1 MENFPGIFFAATNI
15 KEIIDHAALRR
26 FSIKLKFDY
35 LNECGNM
42 IFFRKFF
49 SNWSRDK
56 IEKVIENQIRT
67 LHFLTPVDFKV
78 VHDNFRFIDKANIRH
93 QTLIEALH
101 EEIKSKN
108 EQTVKF
114 GFNA

>member
-1 MENFPGIFFAATNI
+1 
-15 KEIIDHAALRR
+15 
-26 FSIKLKFDY
+26 
-35 LNECGNM
+35 M

-67 LHFLTPVDFKV
+67 LRFLTPGDFKV
-78 VHDNFRFIDKANIRH
+78 VYNNFRFIDKVNIRN
-93 QTLIEALH
+93 QTLIEALQ

-108 EQTVKF
+108 EKTAKF